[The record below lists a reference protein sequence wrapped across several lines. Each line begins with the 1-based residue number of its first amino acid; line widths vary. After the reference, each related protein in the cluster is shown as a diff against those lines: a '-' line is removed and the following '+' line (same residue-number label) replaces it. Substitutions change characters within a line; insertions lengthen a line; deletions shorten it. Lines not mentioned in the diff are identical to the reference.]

1 MTTDLNIS
9 DFRQPEH
16 AINPLILK
24 RWSPRAFSGEALTEE
39 ELLALFE
46 AAKWAPSNFN
56 NQSWRFIY
64 AKNNTPH
71 WSKLFA
77 LLNAGNQSWVS
88 KAAVL
93 VLVISKQTYDYNGLP
108 FQTGSFDTGAAWENL
123 ALEAASRDLVAHGLG
138 GFDYDRARTEFNIPA
153 EYRVEAMLALG
164 RPGNKEDLPAKLQ
177 AGEFPSDRKKLS
189 QIISEGEFKF

>member
-1 MTTDLNIS
+1 MTTDLNMS

-16 AINPLILK
+16 AIDPLILK
-24 RWSPRAFSGEALTEE
+24 RWSPRAFSGEALADE

-64 AKNNTPH
+64 AKNNTPQ
-71 WSKLFA
+71 WPKLFA
-77 LLNAGNQSWVS
+77 LLNAGNQSWVNR
-88 KAAVL
+88 AAVI

-108 FQTGSFDTGAAWENL
+108 FQTGSFDAGAAWENL
-123 ALEAASRDLVAHGLG
+123 ALEAASRGLVAHGLG

-164 RPGNKEDLPAKLQ
+164 RPGNKEDLPVKLQ